1 MECVQCPL
9 PRGRTTIRRKC
20 RVCCPPDDR
29 SGTGHSKLQ
38 GYKVAHPKT
47 VARGAPPTPE
57 RLDNSQIGG

>member
-1 MECVQCPL
+1 MCSVRCLGGVPPFAESAVCVVPQMIAL
-9 PRGRTTIRRKC
+9 GR
-20 RVCCPPDDR
+20 
-29 SGTGHSKLQ
+29 GHSKLQ